1 MVKYVDSLKNYKIIT
16 PRKFPKQRNRHA
28 KDKESKEVTRY
39 SIDKGS
45 LK

>member
-1 MVKYVDSLKNYKIIT
+1 MVKYVDSLKSYKMIT
-16 PRKFPKQRNRHA
+16 PRKFPKQRNRHD
-28 KDKESKEVTRY
+28 KDKESKGVASY